1 MRTSVQYWTKPCTHL
16 RIFNPVIFLKYAMK
30 LPQIAC
36 FSLWGLTAF
45 VAAGFALS
53 LRAPAL
59 QPLNHMGD
67 LEAVSYVQ
75 ADIAKLFAKSSA
87 VSTSDAVT
95 TAPSTL
101 RLQGIVFSNNA
112 AQSRALIQTSHN
124 TVQQFSLG
132 SRLPNGGKLI
142 EISKRQIIYDLDGA
156 HQTLALPPT

>member
-75 ADIAKLFAKSSA
+75 ADIAKLFEKSTAMPSSEA
-87 VSTSDAVT
+87 VATGQGG
-95 TAPSTL
+95 L
-101 RLQGIVFSNNA
+101 RLQGIVFSNSA
-112 AQSRALIQTSHN
+112 SQSRAVIQTTHN
-124 TVQQFSLG
+124 AVKQFAIG
-132 SRLPNGGKLI
+132 SRLPNGGQLI
-142 EISKRQIIYDLDGA
+142 EISKRHIVYDIDGA
-156 HQTLALPPT
+156 RQTLALPPT